1 MTGVDVGAVCAV
13 WHMRTENRVY
23 QAGLPR
29 PKLGGCFQHMAERDP
44 CEELLGALQ
53 SERDLQVALPCTG
66 VSATAT
72 KTIFSRKLLM
82 NLGFPP
88 LTQWE
93 LHLTSVEA
101 SLGITPYSLKKYI
114 YSSFFSECVQIPALS
129 RTASLWFLQTGLCSL
144 LFSPFCKPC

>member
-1 MTGVDVGAVCAV
+1 MTGVDVGAVRAV

-29 PKLGGCFQHMAERDP
+29 PKLGGCFQHMVECDP
-44 CEELLGALQ
+44 HKELLGALQ
-53 SERDLQVALPCTG
+53 TERDLQVALPCVG
-66 VSATAT
+66 VSTTPT

-82 NLGFPP
+82 NFGFPP

-101 SLGITPYSLKKYI
+101 SLGITPYSLKKKN
-114 YSSFFSECVQIPALS
+114 SSFFSECVQIPALS
-129 RTASLWFLQTGLCSL
+129 LTASLCFLQTGLCSL
-144 LFSPFCKPC
+144 LFSPICKPC